1 MKSVLWNVLKICMLS
16 IVEMQIDLWVTLFLV
31 EDVWMVHLV
40 NNLPAIAGNM
50 FHPWVGM
57 IPWRRKWQPSPGF
70 LAGESREQ
78 RSLVVPRVAKS
89 WTHLSMHTHS
99 ISQVVYLGNHF
110 LDVLYRKLDFIF
122 FIMIELCKLR
132 VREIYF
138 LL

>member
-89 WTHLSMHTHS
+89 WTHLSMHTHT
-99 ISQVVYLGNHF
+99 VYL
-110 LDVLYRKLDFIF
+110 KLCI
-122 FIMIELCKLR
+122 
-132 VREIYF
+132 
-138 LL
+138 